1 MRENANVKIQT
12 FQSKS
17 TMNSLGISKMIPIV
31 VAVVVV
37 GAIIGVVFLMP
48 FGPAPTVSP
57 AQNLPDDLEPTVT
70 FILTGLDN
78 TWVLNG
84 GENPTLDVPVGSVVE
99 IVLENDDTRA
109 HNFAIDDF
117 GIRTRR
123 LAVNEGDRLT
133 LIFIVEEVGTF
144 TYRCP
149 LHPNIM
155 DGEIVVSS

>member
-1 MRENANVKIQT
+1 
-12 FQSKS
+12 
-17 TMNSLGISKMIPIV
+17 MNSLGISKLILIV

-37 GAIIGVVFLMP
+37 GAVIGVVFLMP
-48 FGPAPTVSP
+48 SGPAPTISP
-57 AQNLPDDLEPTVT
+57 PQNLPDDIEPTVT
-70 FILTGLDN
+70 FTLTGLDN
-78 TWVLNG
+78 RWVLNG
-84 GENPTLDVPVGSVVE
+84 VENPTLDVPVGSVVE

-123 LAVNEGDRLT
+123 LAVNEGDSLSV
-133 LIFIVEEVGTF
+133 LFIVEEAGNF

-155 DGEIVVSS
+155 DGEIVVVPEGGPPR